1 MTWRIL
7 RATATIGGWLLAA
20 LVLAYLERIVNGAPP
35 GSPAMKDDLF

>member
-20 LVLAYLERIVNGAPP
+20 LVLAYLERIVNGVQP
-35 GSPAMKDDLF
+35 GKPTLRDELF